1 MTNKHRMKKN
11 YNWAR
16 ATLVMGCMLG
26 LGWLATP
33 VMALDRDVRLMDED
47 TTIMVVAEVQ
57 PEFNGN
63 LNQWIG
69 ENVQYPEEAYAN
81 QIDGRVFVTFV
92 IEKDGA
98 VTHARVVRSAHPL
111 LDAEALRVIAGMP
124 KWKPAMSGGKAV
136 RFEKT
141 LPITFKYTPQET
153 VLTFEEYLKNLEEE
167 RVMLEKGEKM
177 SMEDMAR
184 RVNAFKEQLGDDA
197 TLRKMLLEKSQS
209 IKGQIDSTVKAQ
221 TKVLKLK
228 KNDVKELTKI
238 YEDEIDAKIKLI
250 ESLGTDQFISYFVES
265 ELEMRKIEM
274 DKMLK
279 IKDLL
284 KDRFKLYFENYI
296 LQQ

>member
-1 MTNKHRMKKN
+1 M
-11 YNWAR
+11 
-16 ATLVMGCMLG
+16 
-26 LGWLATP
+26 
-33 VMALDRDVRLMDED
+33 DVRLMDED

-69 ENVQYPEEAYAN
+69 ENVRYPEDAYAN

-124 KWKPAMSGGKAV
+124 KWKPAMLGGKAV

-209 IKGQIDSTVKAQ
+209 IKGQIDSTVKVQ

>member
-1 MTNKHRMKKN
+1 MKKN
-11 YNWAR
+11 YNWAKV
-16 ATLVMGCMLG
+16 TLVMGCMLG

-33 VMALDRDVRLMDED
+33 VMARDMDVRLMDED

-69 ENVQYPEEAYAN
+69 ENVRYPEDAYAN

-124 KWKPAMSGGKAV
+124 KWKPAMLGGKAV

-177 SMEDMAR
+177 NLEDMAR

-209 IKGQIDSTVKAQ
+209 IKGQIDSTVKVQ

>member
-1 MTNKHRMKKN
+1 MKKN
-11 YNWAR
+11 YNWAKV
-16 ATLVMGCMLG
+16 TLVMGCMLG

-33 VMALDRDVRLMDED
+33 VMARDMDVRLMDED

-69 ENVQYPEEAYAN
+69 ENVRYPEDAYAN

-124 KWKPAMSGGKAV
+124 KWKPAMLGGKAV

-209 IKGQIDSTVKAQ
+209 IKGQIDSTVKVQ

-296 LQQ
+296 LRP

>member
-1 MTNKHRMKKN
+1 MHSMKRT
-11 YNWAR
+11 YNWAKV
-16 ATLVMGCMLG
+16 TLVLGGILG
-26 LGWLATP
+26 LGWLSTP
-33 VMALDRDVRLMDED
+33 VTARDMEIRMVDED
-47 TTIMVVAEVQ
+47 TTIVVVAEVQ

-69 ENVQYPEEAYAN
+69 ENVQYPQEAYEK
-81 QIDGRVFVTFV
+81 QIDGRVFITFV
-92 IEKDGA
+92 IEKDGS
-98 VTHARVVRSAHPL
+98 VLRARVARSAHPL
-111 LDAEALRVIAGMP
+111 LDAEALRVISGMP

-177 SMEDMAR
+177 NLEDMAR

-228 KNDVKELTKI
+228 KNGVKELTKI

-296 LQQ
+296 LRP

>member
-1 MTNKHRMKKN
+1 MKKN
-11 YNWAR
+11 YNWAK

-81 QIDGRVFVTFV
+81 QIDGRV
-92 IEKDGA
+92 
-98 VTHARVVRSAHPL
+98 VRSAHPL
-111 LDAEALRVIAGMP
+111 LDAEALRVISGMP

-153 VLTFEEYLKNLEEE
+153 ELTYEQYLKNLEEE
-167 RVMLEKGEKM
+167 QEMLKKGEKM
-177 SMEDMAR
+177 SLEDMAR

-197 TLRKMLLEKSQS
+197 TLRKLLLEKSQT
-209 IKGQIDSTVKAQ
+209 IKGEIDSTVKAQ

-238 YEDEIDAKIKLI
+238 YEDEINTKIQLI
-250 ESLGTDQFISYFVES
+250 ESLGTDQFISHFVES

-296 LQQ
+296 LRH

>member
-1 MTNKHRMKKN
+1 MHSMKRN
-11 YNWAR
+11 YNWAKV
-16 ATLVMGCMLG
+16 TFVFGCILG
-26 LGWLATP
+26 LGWLSTP
-33 VMALDRDVRLMDED
+33 VTARDMEIRMVDED
-47 TTIMVVAEVQ
+47 TTIVVVAEVQ

-69 ENVQYPEEAYAN
+69 ENVQYPQEAYEK
-81 QIDGRVFVTFV
+81 QIDGRVFITFV
-92 IEKDGA
+92 IEQDGS
-98 VTHARVVRSAHPL
+98 VSRARVARSAHPL
-111 LDAEALRVIAGMP
+111 LDAEALRVISGMP

-141 LPITFKYTPQET
+141 LPITFKYTPRET

-177 SMEDMAR
+177 NLEDMAR

-197 TLRKMLLEKSQS
+197 TLGKMLLEKSQS

-296 LQQ
+296 LRP

>member
-1 MTNKHRMKKN
+1 
-11 YNWAR
+11 
-16 ATLVMGCMLG
+16 MGCMLG
-26 LGWLATP
+26 LGWLVTP
-33 VMALDRDVRLMDED
+33 VMARDMGVRLMDED

-69 ENVQYPEEAYAN
+69 ENVQYLEEAYAN

-92 IEKDGA
+92 IEKDGS

-124 KWKPAMSGGKAV
+124 KWKPAMSEGKAV

-141 LPITFKYTPQET
+141 LPITFKYTPQEAE
-153 VLTFEEYLKNLEEE
+153 LTYEQYLKNLEEE
-167 RVMLEKGEKM
+167 QEMLKKGEKM
-177 SMEDMAR
+177 SLEDMAR
-184 RVNAFKEQLGDDA
+184 RVNAFKKQLGDDA
-197 TLRKMLLEKSQS
+197 TVRKLLLEKSLS
-209 IKGQIDSTVKAQ
+209 IKSEIDSTVKAQ
-221 TKVLKLK
+221 AKVLKLK

-238 YEDEIDAKIKLI
+238 YENEIDTKIKLI
-250 ESLGTDQFISYFVES
+250 ESLGEDQFISYFVES

-296 LQQ
+296 LQ

>member
-1 MTNKHRMKKN
+1 MKKN
-11 YNWAR
+11 YNWAKV
-16 ATLVMGCMLG
+16 TLVMGCMLG

-33 VMALDRDVRLMDED
+33 VMARDMDVRLMDED

-69 ENVQYPEEAYAN
+69 ENVQYPEEAYVN

-111 LDAEALRVIAGMP
+111 LDAEALRVISGMP
-124 KWKPAMSGGKAV
+124 KWKPAMSEGKAV

-141 LPITFKYTPQET
+141 LPITFKYTPQE
-153 VLTFEEYLKNLEEE
+153 VELTYEQYLKNLEEE
-167 RVMLEKGEKM
+167 QEMLKKGEKM
-177 SMEDMAR
+177 SLEDMAR
-184 RVNAFKEQLGDDA
+184 RVNAFKKQLGDDA
-197 TLRKMLLEKSQS
+197 TVRKLLLEKSLS
-209 IKGQIDSTVKAQ
+209 IKSEIDSTVKAQ
-221 TKVLKLK
+221 AKVLKLK

-238 YEDEIDAKIKLI
+238 YENEIDTKIKLI
-250 ESLGTDQFISYFVES
+250 ESLGEDQFISYFVES

-296 LQQ
+296 LPH

>member
-1 MTNKHRMKKN
+1 MHSMKRN
-11 YNWAR
+11 YNWAKV
-16 ATLVMGCMLG
+16 TFVFGCILG
-26 LGWLATP
+26 LGWLSTP
-33 VMALDRDVRLMDED
+33 VTARDMEIRMVDED
-47 TTIMVVAEVQ
+47 TTIVVVAEVQ

-69 ENVQYPEEAYAN
+69 ENVQYPQEAYEK
-81 QIDGRVFVTFV
+81 QIDGRVFITFV
-92 IEKDGA
+92 IEQDGS
-98 VTHARVVRSAHPL
+98 VSRARVARSAHPL
-111 LDAEALRVIAGMP
+111 LDAEALRVISGMP

-141 LPITFKYTPQET
+141 LPITFKYTPRET

-177 SMEDMAR
+177 NLEDMAR

-296 LQQ
+296 LRP

>member
-1 MTNKHRMKKN
+1 MKKN
-11 YNWAR
+11 YNWVK
-16 ATLVMGCMLG
+16 ATLAMACMLG
-26 LGWLATP
+26 WGWLETP
-33 VMALDRDVRLMDED
+33 VTARNIDTPLVDED
-47 TTIMVVAEVQ
+47 TTIRVIAEVQ

-69 ENVQYPEEAYAN
+69 ENVRYPEEAYAR

-98 VTHARVVRSAHPL
+98 VSHVRVVRSAHPL
-111 LDAEALRVIAGMP
+111 LDAEALRVISAMP
-124 KWKPAMSGGKAV
+124 KWKPAMAEGAAV

-153 VLTFEEYLKNLEEE
+153 VLTYEQYLKNLEEE
-167 RVMLEKGEKM
+167 RVILEKGEKM

-184 RVNAFKEQLGDDA
+184 RVNAFKEQLGDDV
-197 TLRKMLLEKSQS
+197 TLRKMLLDKSREIQ
-209 IKGQIDSTVKAQ
+209 GQIDSTVRAQ
-221 TKVLKLK
+221 TSVLKLK

-238 YEDEIDAKIKLI
+238 YEEEIEAKIKLI
-250 ESLGTDQFISYFVES
+250 EGLDTDQFISYFVES

-279 IKDLL
+279 VKALL

-296 LQQ
+296 LQK

>member
-1 MTNKHRMKKN
+1 MHSMKRN
-11 YNWAR
+11 YNWAKV
-16 ATLVMGCMLG
+16 TLVLGGILG
-26 LGWLATP
+26 LGWLSTP
-33 VMALDRDVRLMDED
+33 VTARDMEIRMVDED
-47 TTIMVVAEVQ
+47 TTIVVVAEVQ

-69 ENVQYPEEAYAN
+69 ENVQYPQEAYEK
-81 QIDGRVFVTFV
+81 QIDGRVFITFV
-92 IEKDGA
+92 IEKDGS
-98 VTHARVVRSAHPL
+98 VSRARVARSAHPL
-111 LDAEALRVIAGMP
+111 LDAEALRVISGMP

-177 SMEDMAR
+177 NLEDMAR

-274 DKMLK
+274 DKM
-279 IKDLL
+279 
-284 KDRFKLYFENYI
+284 
-296 LQQ
+296 

>member
-1 MTNKHRMKKN
+1 MINIHYMKKN
-11 YNWAR
+11 YNWAKV
-16 ATLVMGCMLG
+16 TLVMGCMLG

-33 VMALDRDVRLMDED
+33 VMARDMDVRLMDED

-184 RVNAFKEQLGDDA
+184 RVNAF
-197 TLRKMLLEKSQS
+197 
-209 IKGQIDSTVKAQ
+209 
-221 TKVLKLK
+221 
-228 KNDVKELTKI
+228 
-238 YEDEIDAKIKLI
+238 
-250 ESLGTDQFISYFVES
+250 
-265 ELEMRKIEM
+265 
-274 DKMLK
+274 
-279 IKDLL
+279 
-284 KDRFKLYFENYI
+284 
-296 LQQ
+296 

>member
-1 MTNKHRMKKN
+1 MINIHYMKKN
-11 YNWAR
+11 YNWAKV
-16 ATLVMGCMLG
+16 TLVMWCMLG

-33 VMALDRDVRLMDED
+33 VMARDMDVRLMDED

-69 ENVQYPEEAYAN
+69 ENVRYPEDAYAN

-124 KWKPAMSGGKAV
+124 KWKPAMLGGKAV

-209 IKGQIDSTVKAQ
+209 IKGQIDSTVKVQ

>member
-1 MTNKHRMKKN
+1 
-11 YNWAR
+11 
-16 ATLVMGCMLG
+16 MGCMLG

-33 VMALDRDVRLMDED
+33 VMARDMDVQLMDED

-92 IEKDGA
+92 IEKDGS

-124 KWKPAMSGGKAV
+124 KWKPAMSEGKAV

-141 LPITFKYTPQET
+141 LPITFRYTPQEAE
-153 VLTFEEYLKNLEEE
+153 LTYEQYLKNLEEE
-167 RVMLEKGEKM
+167 QEMLKKGEKM
-177 SMEDMAR
+177 SVEDMAR
-184 RVNAFKEQLGDDA
+184 RVNAFKKQLGDDA
-197 TLRKMLLEKSQS
+197 TVRKLLLEKSLS
-209 IKGQIDSTVKAQ
+209 IKSEIDSTVKAQ
-221 TKVLKLK
+221 AKVLKLK

-238 YEDEIDAKIKLI
+238 YENEIDSKIKLI
-250 ESLGTDQFISYFVES
+250 ESLGEDQFISYFVES

-279 IKDLL
+279 IKDLM
-284 KDRFKLYFENYI
+284 KDRLKLNYEKNI
-296 LQQ
+296 LQK

>member
-1 MTNKHRMKKN
+1 MKKN
-11 YNWAR
+11 YNWAKV
-16 ATLVMGCMLG
+16 TLVMGCMLG

-33 VMALDRDVRLMDED
+33 VMARDMDVRLMDED

-69 ENVQYPEEAYAN
+69 ENVRYPEDAYAN

-124 KWKPAMSGGKAV
+124 KWKPAMLGGKAV

-209 IKGQIDSTVKAQ
+209 IKGQIDSTVKVQ

-284 KDRFKLYFENYI
+284 KDRFKLYFDNYI

>member
-1 MTNKHRMKKN
+1 MKKN
-11 YNWAR
+11 YNWAKV
-16 ATLVMGCMLG
+16 TLVMGCMLG

-33 VMALDRDVRLMDED
+33 VMARDMDVRLMDED

-69 ENVQYPEEAYAN
+69 ENVRYPEDAYAN

-98 VTHARVVRSAHPL
+98 ETHARVVRSAHPL

-124 KWKPAMSGGKAV
+124 KWKPAMLGGKAV

-209 IKGQIDSTVKAQ
+209 IKGQIDSTVKVQ

>member
-1 MTNKHRMKKN
+1 MHSMKRN
-11 YNWAR
+11 YNWAKV
-16 ATLVMGCMLG
+16 TLVLGGILG
-26 LGWLATP
+26 LGWLSTP
-33 VMALDRDVRLMDED
+33 VTARDMEIRMVDED
-47 TTIMVVAEVQ
+47 TTIVVVAEVQ

-69 ENVQYPEEAYAN
+69 ENVQYPQEAYEK
-81 QIDGRVFVTFV
+81 QIDGRVFITFV
-92 IEKDGA
+92 IEKDGS
-98 VTHARVVRSAHPL
+98 VLRARVARSAHPL
-111 LDAEALRVIAGMP
+111 LDAEALRVISGMP

-177 SMEDMAR
+177 NLEDMAR

-197 TLRKMLLEKSQS
+197 TLRKMLLEK
-209 IKGQIDSTVKAQ
+209 
-221 TKVLKLK
+221 
-228 KNDVKELTKI
+228 KELTKI

-296 LQQ
+296 LRP

>member
-1 MTNKHRMKKN
+1 MKKN
-11 YNWAR
+11 YNWAKV
-16 ATLVMGCMLG
+16 TLVMGCMLG

-33 VMALDRDVRLMDED
+33 VMARDMDVRLMDED

-69 ENVQYPEEAYAN
+69 ENVRYPEDAYAN

-124 KWKPAMSGGKAV
+124 KWKPAMLGGKAV

-209 IKGQIDSTVKAQ
+209 IKGQIDSTVKVQ

-250 ESLGTDQFISYFVES
+250 ESLGTDQFISYFVDS

>member
-1 MTNKHRMKKN
+1 MKRN
-11 YNWAR
+11 YNWTKV
-16 ATLVMGCMLG
+16 TLVLGCMLG
-26 LGWLATP
+26 LGWLSTP
-33 VMALDRDVRLMDED
+33 VTAREMGIRMVDED

-69 ENVQYPEEAYAN
+69 ENVQYPREAYEQ
-81 QIDGRVFVTFV
+81 QIDGRVFITFV
-92 IEKDGA
+92 IEKDGS
-98 VTHARVVRSAHPL
+98 VSHARVARSAHPL
-111 LDAEALRVIAGMP
+111 LDAEALRVISGMP

-136 RFEKT
+136 RMEKT
-141 LPITFKYTPQET
+141 LPITFKFTPRES

-177 SMEDMAR
+177 SLEDMAR

-197 TLRKMLLEKSQS
+197 TLRKMLLDKSQA
-209 IKGQIDSTVKAQ
+209 IKEQIDSTVKAQ
-221 TKVLKLK
+221 TNILKLK

-250 ESLGTDQFISYFVES
+250 ESLGPDQFISYFVES

-279 IKDLL
+279 IKNLL

-296 LQQ
+296 LPQ